1 MGIVT
6 NIIDALRRIGRP
18 VEKSAL
24 RRQDEL
30 LQGQE
35 ILERERQVIRD
46 PLGTAETFRART
58 AAPSETV
65 VILSD
70 KEIKPIAEN
79 ASFAGRFIE
88 TFLGASAAEL
98 TLEEL
103 DGAFAAWL
111 AADDKRGYSEEAVVE
126 ILGAAFGEYCNRQ
139 LNMRWIR
146 HTDQHGTALGVDGV
160 ERQFRGFPYHSILK
174 RIADREHGFFLPV
187 FIALRKNSRDASP
200 R

>member
-30 LQGQE
+30 LQGHE
-35 ILERERQVIRD
+35 VFERERQIIRD

-58 AAPSETV
+58 AATPETV
-65 VILSD
+65 VALSD
-70 KEIKPIAEN
+70 EEIKPIAEN
-79 ASFAGRFIE
+79 AALARRLIE
-88 TFLGASAAEL
+88 TFLGASAVEL

-103 DGAFAAWL
+103 DQAFAAWL
-111 AADDKRGYSEEAVVE
+111 SSDDKLGYSDEAVVE
-126 ILGAAFGEYCNRQ
+126 ILGAAFGEYCRRQ

-160 ERQFRGFPYHSILK
+160 EREFRGFPYHSVAK
-174 RIADREHGFFLPV
+174 RIADREEGFFLPV
-187 FIALRKNSRDASP
+187 FIALKKNSQEASL